1 MDAQM
6 GSTGSGFLGLARGMA
21 KYLYQHKIE
30 KPLSRSL
37 EMYCYLPDNWTFS
50 NSTRKKN
57 QYLFRGTYLPTYL
70 TYLIQSSKNI
80 EKKNP
85 PSPAERATSTWFTI

>member
-1 MDAQM
+1 M

-21 KYLYQHKIE
+21 EYLTYLLPTQDRRTIVKIIGDV
-30 KPLSRSL
+30 LLRL
-37 EMYCYLPDNWTFS
+37 NILQFS
-50 NSTRKKN
+50 EKKN

-85 PSPAERATSTWFTI
+85 PSPAERATST